1 MASTQDTHTPS
12 DSSAP
17 KCPVDHSTFKHFLP
31 KDSAMPEGHP
41 AVPMTTTDGE
51 PAKCPVSPEA
61 HKHFMPR
68 SAAQN
73 TSSLSSAS
81 TPSSPAPASA
91 SAASTEATELQIDPT
106 NNMPATPDQFRIA
119 SQRRELNTER
129 EVSSIPKA
137 ANAADPYG
145 ENKAAAAA
153 AAPSSSSGAHA
164 PDPDSDSDKVWI
176 YPSEQMF
183 FNAMKRKNW
192 NPREEDMK
200 FVVPIHNM
208 VNEMAWKHILKWE
221 NQMENTC
228 GGPKLVKFEGKPK
241 EITPKARF
249 RSWMGYTL
257 PFDRHDWVV
266 DRCGKQVTYIIDF
279 YSGQPDP
286 RYPEAPSFYLD
297 VRPKLTPEGAW
308 QRFKR
313 FWF

>member
-1 MASTQDTHTPS
+1 MAAQESQTPGAAEAS
-12 DSSAP
+12 
-17 KCPVDHSTFKHFLP
+17 KCPVDHTTFKHFLP
-31 KDSAMPEGHP
+31 NKDAQPALPEGHP
-41 AVPMTTTDGE
+41 AVPTTTSDGE

-68 SAAQN
+68 S
-73 TSSLSSAS
+73 TAS
-81 TPSSPAPASA
+81 QTPSS
-91 SAASTEATELQIDPT
+91 STPVTNPSSSTKATATVAQEPLLIDPS
-106 NNMPATPDQFRIA
+106 NNMPVSPDQFRIA
-119 SQRRELNTER
+119 SQRRDLNTER
-129 EVSSIPKA
+129 EMSSIPKA
-137 ANAADPYG
+137 SNAADPYG
-145 ENKAAAAA
+145 ENT
-153 AAPSSSSGAHA
+153 PSSGAHA
-164 PDPDSDSDKVWI
+164 PDVDGGQESVWI

-192 NPREEDMK
+192 TPREEDMK

-208 VNEMAWKHILKWE
+208 VNEMAWKHILRWE
-221 NQMENTC
+221 KGMENTC

-241 EITPKARF
+241 EITPKARI

-297 VRPKLTPEGAW
+297 VRPKLTAEGAW
-308 QRFKR
+308 QRFKK
-313 FWF
+313 FMFD

>member
-1 MASTQDTHTPS
+1 
-12 DSSAP
+12 
-17 KCPVDHSTFKHFLP
+17 
-31 KDSAMPEGHP
+31 
-41 AVPMTTTDGE
+41 
-51 PAKCPVSPEA
+51 
-61 HKHFMPR
+61 
-68 SAAQN
+68 
-73 TSSLSSAS
+73 
-81 TPSSPAPASA
+81 
-91 SAASTEATELQIDPT
+91 
-106 NNMPATPDQFRIA
+106 
-119 SQRRELNTER
+119 
-129 EVSSIPKA
+129 
-137 ANAADPYG
+137 
-145 ENKAAAAA
+145 
-153 AAPSSSSGAHA
+153 
-164 PDPDSDSDKVWI
+164 
-176 YPSEQMF
+176 MF

-221 NQMENTC
+221 NLMENTC

-241 EITPKARF
+241 EITPKARV

-297 VRPKLTPEGAW
+297 VRPKLTMDGAW

-313 FWF
+313 FWFH

>member
-1 MASTQDTHTPS
+1 MTDQESQKTGNQDS
-12 DSSAP
+12 L
-17 KCPVDHSTFKHFLP
+17 KCPVDHSTFQHYMP
-31 KDSAMPEGHP
+31 KNSESPEHPALPEGHP
-41 AVPMTTTDGE
+41 QVPSTSADGE
-51 PAKCPVSPEA
+51 ALKCPVSPEA

-68 SAAQN
+68 PTQQD
-73 TSSLSSAS
+73 SSQASSAN
-81 TPSSPAPASA
+81 TKAKE
-91 SAASTEATELQIDPT
+91 AANLKIDPT
-106 NNMPATPDQFRIA
+106 NNMPSTPDQFRIA
-119 SQRRELNTER
+119 SQQSELNTER
-129 EVSSIPKA
+129 ESSTIPKSTDSP
-137 ANAADPYG
+137 DPYG
-145 ENKAAAAA
+145 DDKK
-153 AAPSSSSGAHA
+153 SFGAH
-164 PDPDSDSDKVWI
+164 PTDPDTDKEKVWI

-208 VNEMAWKHILKWE
+208 VNEMAWKHILRWE
-221 NQMENTC
+221 KLTENTC

-241 EITPKARF
+241 EITPKARV

-297 VRPKLTPEGAW
+297 VRPKLTMDGAW
-308 QRFKR
+308 LRFKK
-313 FWF
+313 FMFD

>member
-1 MASTQDTHTPS
+1 MAATQDTHTPAS
-12 DSSAP
+12 DSSSAS

-31 KDSAMPEGHP
+31 KDVAMPEGHP
-41 AVPMTTTDGE
+41 AVPLTTADGE

-68 SAAQN
+68 SAQN
-73 TSSLSSAS
+73 TQSSTTS
-81 TPSSPAPASA
+81 PSSPSSTQAVP
-91 SAASTEATELQIDPT
+91 STEATELQIDPT
-106 NNMPATPDQFRIA
+106 NNMPVHPDQFRIA
-119 SQRRELNTER
+119 SQRKELNTER

-145 ENKAAAAA
+145 ENKAA
-153 AAPSSSSGAHA
+153 SSSTPSTSSAGAHA

-221 NQMENTC
+221 TQMT
-228 GGPKLVKFEGKPK
+228 K
-241 EITPKARF
+241 
-249 RSWMGYTL
+249 
-257 PFDRHDWVV
+257 
-266 DRCGKQVTYIIDF
+266 
-279 YSGQPDP
+279 
-286 RYPEAPSFYLD
+286 
-297 VRPKLTPEGAW
+297 
-308 QRFKR
+308 
-313 FWF
+313 

>member
-1 MASTQDTHTPS
+1 MTTQETHKAEAE
-12 DSSAP
+12 DVP
-17 KCPVDHSTFKHFLP
+17 KCPVDHSAFKHFLP
-31 KDSAMPEGHP
+31 KDAASSGHPALPEGHP
-41 AVPMTTTDGE
+41 AVPTTTADGE

-68 SAAQN
+68 SAQQKP
-73 TSSLSSAS
+73 
-81 TPSSPAPASA
+81 PSPT
-91 SAASTEATELQIDPT
+91 AAEETKEGQGLKINPT
-106 NNMPATPDQFRIA
+106 NNMPSNPDQFRIA
-119 SQRRELNTER
+119 SQRLELNTER
-129 EVSSIPKA
+129 ESSSIPKA
-137 ANAADPYG
+137 AHSPDPYG
-145 ENKAAAAA
+145 DDKKT
-153 AAPSSSSGAHA
+153 SSSSSTFGAHA
-164 PDPDSDSDKVWI
+164 PDPDSDQEKVWI

-192 NPREEDMK
+192 SPREEDMK

-208 VNEMAWKHILKWE
+208 VNEMAWKHILRWE
-221 NQMENTC
+221 RLMENNC

-241 EITPKARF
+241 EITPKAWI

-297 VRPKLTPEGAW
+297 VRPKLTMDGAW
-308 QRFKR
+308 QRFKK
-313 FWF
+313 FMFD

>member
-1 MASTQDTHTPS
+1 MTAQESPKD
-12 DSSAP
+12 DAP
-17 KCPVDHSTFKHFLP
+17 KCPVDHSTFKHYLP
-31 KDSAMPEGHP
+31 KDAMPEGHP
-41 AVPMTTTDGE
+41 PVPTMASDGE

-68 SAAQN
+68 NTTTSQPSDTQSSSSSFSAP
-73 TSSLSSAS
+73 SSA
-81 TPSSPAPASA
+81 PSSN
-91 SAASTEATELQIDPT
+91 STIKIDPT

-119 SQRRELNTER
+119 SQTRDLNTER
-129 EVSSIPKA
+129 EMSTIPKA
-137 ANAADPYG
+137 ANAADPYNEKG
-145 ENKAAAAA
+145 AGNHAAD
-153 AAPSSSSGAHA
+153 
-164 PDPDSDSDKVWI
+164 PDGDSDSVWI

-221 NQMENTC
+221 KNMENTC

-241 EITPKARF
+241 EITPKARI

-308 QRFKR
+308 ERFKK
-313 FWF
+313 FMFD

>member
-1 MASTQDTHTPS
+1 MATQEPQTS
-12 DSSAP
+12 GAAEAS

-31 KDSAMPEGHP
+31 NRDAPLALPEGHP
-41 AVPMTTTDGE
+41 AVPTTTSDGE

-68 SAAQN
+68 SAA
-73 TSSLSSAS
+73 TSSSA
-81 TPSSPAPASA
+81 PAASA
-91 SAASTEATELQIDPT
+91 SSSSTKATAAVAQEPLLIDPS
-106 NNMPATPDQFRIA
+106 NNMPVSPDQFRIA
-119 SQRRELNTER
+119 SQRKDLNTER
-129 EVSSIPKA
+129 EMSSIPKA

-145 ENKAAAAA
+145 ENT
-153 AAPSSSSGAHA
+153 SSSGAHA
-164 PDPDSDSDKVWI
+164 PDVDGGQESVWI

-192 NPREEDMK
+192 TPREEDMK

-208 VNEMAWKHILKWE
+208 VNEMAWKHILRWE
-221 NQMENTC
+221 KGMENTC

-241 EITPKARF
+241 EITPKARI

-308 QRFKR
+308 QRFKK
-313 FWF
+313 FMFD

>member
-1 MASTQDTHTPS
+1 MTAPESHKSGAED
-12 DSSAP
+12 AP

-31 KDSAMPEGHP
+31 KDAAPSGHPALPEGHP
-41 AVPMTTTDGE
+41 AVPTTTADGE

-68 SAAQN
+68 SAQQ
-73 TSSLSSAS
+73 TSPPSPTTEGEANGAS
-81 TPSSPAPASA
+81 G
-91 SAASTEATELQIDPT
+91 LKIDPT
-106 NNMPATPDQFRIA
+106 NNMPSKPDQFRIA
-119 SQRRELNTER
+119 SQRLELKTER
-129 EVSSIPKA
+129 EASSIPKA
-137 ANAADPYG
+137 ANSLDPYG
-145 ENKAAAAA
+145 DDKKGA
-153 AAPSSSSGAHA
+153 SSSSPTFGAHA
-164 PDPDSDSDKVWI
+164 PDPDSDQEKVWI

-192 NPREEDMK
+192 DPREEDMK

-208 VNEMAWKHILKWE
+208 VNEMAWKHILRWE
-221 NQMENTC
+221 KLTTNTC

-241 EITPKARF
+241 EITPKAWL

-297 VRPKLTPEGAW
+297 VRPKLTMDGAW
-308 QRFKR
+308 LRFKK
-313 FWF
+313 FMFD

>member
-1 MASTQDTHTPS
+1 MTAQESPKD
-12 DSSAP
+12 DAP

-31 KDSAMPEGHP
+31 KDAMPEGHP
-41 AVPMTTTDGE
+41 PVPTMTSDGE

-68 SAAQN
+68 N
-73 TSSLSSAS
+73 TTTSQPSD
-81 TPSSPAPASA
+81 TPSSSTSSPAS
-91 SAASTEATELQIDPT
+91 SSSSSSSSSTLKIDPT
-106 NNMPATPDQFRIA
+106 NNMPASPDQFRIA
-119 SQRRELNTER
+119 SQTRDLNTER
-129 EVSSIPKA
+129 EISTIPKA

-145 ENKAAAAA
+145 EKG
-153 AAPSSSSGAHA
+153 SSSGNHA
-164 PDPDSDSDKVWI
+164 ADPDGDSDSVWI

-221 NQMENTC
+221 KNMENTC

-241 EITPKARF
+241 EITPKARL

-308 QRFKR
+308 QRFKK
-313 FWF
+313 FMFD